1 MNRACNRLARSSYQ
15 IKKYMDGFLL
25 SMAVNIW
32 GLWVKRRRNGGFRVC
47 RMIIRRFI
55 IKNEFVIDAD
65 SELK

>member
-1 MNRACNRLARSSYQ
+1 MALILWCLWL
-15 IKKYMDGFLL
+15 KKMGNEGFC
-25 SMAVNIW
+25 
-32 GLWVKRRRNGGFRVC
+32 VC